1 MVLTAGA
8 EAIAIEVGGANEV
21 IVGVANNAIDAT
33 GTVSEE
39 GVVDD
44 IMMGVVSETVGGAFG
59 DKDIE

>member
-8 EAIAIEVGGANEV
+8 KAIAIEVGGANEV
-21 IVGVANNAIDAT
+21 MVGVVDDAIDAT
-33 GTVSEE
+33 GTVSE

-44 IMMGVVSETVGGAFG
+44 IVMGVVSKTVGGAFG

>member
-21 IVGVANNAIDAT
+21 IVGVVDDAIDAT
-33 GTVSEE
+33 GTVSE

-44 IMMGVVSETVGGAFG
+44 IVMGVVSETVGGAFG

>member
-1 MVLTAGA
+1 MTAGA

-21 IVGVANNAIDAT
+21 IVGVVNNAIDAT
-33 GTVSEE
+33 GTVS

-44 IMMGVVSETVGGAFG
+44 IVMGVVSETVGGAFG